1 MQDYIVESVDK
12 AIDLLMAVARKPN
25 IGVTE
30 LAKKTGVTKSRAFR
44 LLHTMEQRKIIK
56 RTSEST
62 YGLGEA
68 MLVLGITAS
77 TQTDVIRLATPIL
90 EELCQRV
97 NETVQ
102 LRIVD
107 GLDALCIA
115 KAEPSRDLR
124 VHANVGRR
132 RPLYAGSPKCLLAFQ
147 PQEFIDRCV
156 PLKPPALTA
165 QTPKSRA
172 AILEELTK
180 IRRQGYCVSRGE
192 VSDHQVSCAAPVFA
206 LDNSVVA
213 TIHVVAPA
221 FRIRESELEHIIRI
235 ATSAA
240 QRLSRALGWSEE
252 ETAV

>member
-1 MQDYIVESVDK
+1 MQDYVVNSVDK
-12 AIDLLMAVARKPN
+12 AFDLLMAVARKPN
-25 IGVTE
+25 VGVTE
-30 LAKKTGVTKSRAFR
+30 LARKTGITKSRAYR
-44 LLHTMEQRKIIK
+44 LLHTMEQRSIVK
-56 RTSEST
+56 RTT
-62 YGLGEA
+62 DNAYGLGDA

-107 GLDALCIA
+107 RTEALCIA

-156 PLKPPALTA
+156 PYRPPALTA
-165 QTPKSRA
+165 NTPKSRS
-172 AILEELTK
+172 AILEELRK
-180 IRRQGYCVSRGE
+180 IRKQGYCVSRGE

-206 LDNSVVA
+206 IDNSVVA
-213 TIHVVAPA
+213 SIHVVAPA
-221 FRIRESELEHIIRI
+221 FRIRESELDHIIRI

-240 QRLSRALGWSEE
+240 ERLSKSLGWS
-252 ETAV
+252 ADA